1 MANAEKIAR
10 INDNVGRAVG
20 RIKDLDGSTPTPPP
34 EPTPEKE
41 KDTLDDSVR
50 QHDIMHPEGK
60 EVELTYGKLK
70 LYPPSIE
77 FRRSIFGFCTDTL
90 ADVLERMPLIAPRT
104 TGEQLRYE
112 TVINMRVA
120 ARINRSP
127 DVANEIIFFTA
138 RLLGPPGKIDD
149 EKAIE
154 LGTEIAEHAHWR
166 DLATLFAHLSAVSG
180 ADALSD
186 TAKNSVTRPNSP

>member
-1 MANAEKIAR
+1 
-10 INDNVGRAVG
+10 
-20 RIKDLDGSTPTPPP
+20 
-34 EPTPEKE
+34 
-41 KDTLDDSVR
+41 
-50 QHDIMHPEGK
+50 MHPEGK

-90 ADVLERMPLIAPRT
+90 ADVLERMPFAPRT
-104 TGEQLRYE
+104 PMEKRRYD

-120 ARINRSP
+120 ARINRSAE
-127 DVANEIIFFTA
+127 VSHEIIFFIA
-138 RLLGPPGKIDD
+138 RMLGPPGKIDD
-149 EKAIE
+149 AKAVE

-166 DLATLFAHLSAVSG
+166 DLATLFAHLSSVSG

-186 TAKNSVTRPNSP
+186 TAKNSETRPNSP